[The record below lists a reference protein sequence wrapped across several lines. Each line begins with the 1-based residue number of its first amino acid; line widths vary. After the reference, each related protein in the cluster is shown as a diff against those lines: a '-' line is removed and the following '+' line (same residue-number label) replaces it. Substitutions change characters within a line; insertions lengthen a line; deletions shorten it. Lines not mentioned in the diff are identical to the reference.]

1 MASWVQTWLHNEL
14 LGLVVHRDEKP
25 PLCAERTPNN
35 RDPDKQRK
43 LGAGSLGDVGRLGDP
58 KLEHNKSTSKN
69 EYEILRTCAASP
81 SKKANV
87 QNLHAPINSHYAA
100 HVYLTLRPDA
110 AGGNLGWVVDRHT
123 IRVRLSIICGVLSGQ
138 LQAVGILHHVE
149 GLSDSQFILQVE
161 FQYSVTTLATCLVLL
176 GMSEGIPFARA
187 ELRVLRFD
195 QVVES

>member
-1 MASWVQTWLHNEL
+1 MKKVNGKFESGSRDGEEASLAAPALQA
-14 LGLVVHRDEKP
+14 R
-25 PLCAERTPNN
+25 
-35 RDPDKQRK
+35 RK
-43 LGAGSLGDVGRLGDP
+43 LIKCLS
-58 KLEHNKSTSKN
+58 E
-69 EYEILRTCAASP
+69 
-81 SKKANV
+81 
-87 QNLHAPINSHYAA
+87 
-100 HVYLTLRPDA
+100 A